1 MKLQF
6 ILSLFTIAPRL
17 SLQLLSGD
25 VSVPESQ
32 AISSVTFADRPLELL
47 ARQQPQTAPGKK
59 KDSCKA
65 CPRRKCSSIAY
76 FRNAATCRC
85 EKCPNGQKAKQRGDG
100 CEKTQDDKKKNKNDK
115 SVNRSPR
122 ITGALLTSYDR
133 IKDTIE
139 RKKKEYQQKKRQ
151 KTKKEMV
158 DKVKDKKRTEYKRN
172 KKRTRMGKCLLLVP
186 LSIYGEFDGIAP
198 LSSYAEDFFSEDFV
212 TGDAIDEFWPGDFGD
227 APDVD
232 IDSDE
237 YTASYVEIAAAIED
251 DKDTRWK
258 DPIVP
263 IGLKREEPSRVS
275 VPKEL
280 VGELRRTEASDETT
294 ADIQATYHQL
304 NKRNPVAAVLRAI
317 LAFVGRF
324 ASATRT
330 VVGRFATIGQRTSAR
345 LKDLAARGGA
355 RLAKSGGKK
364 TLDEMKNA
372 ARTIYKN
379 KNWKNC
385 LNGVKPSRT
394 AA

>member
-1 MKLQF
+1 MKLHF

-47 ARQQPQTAPGKK
+47 ARQQQQAAPSKK

-65 CPRRKCSSIAY
+65 CPRRKCSSTAY

-100 CEKTQDDKKKNKNDK
+100 CEKAQDDKKKNKNDK
-115 SVNRSPR
+115 
-122 ITGALLTSYDR
+122 

-139 RKKKEYQQKKRQ
+139 RKKKQYQQKKRQ

-186 LSIYGEFDGIAP
+186 LSIFGEFDGIVP

-212 TGDAIDEFWPGDFGD
+212 TGDPIDEFWPGDFGD

-237 YTASYVEIAAAIED
+237 YTTAYVEIAAAIED

-258 DPIVP
+258 DPVVP
-263 IGLKREEPSRVS
+263 IGLKREEPPRA
-275 VPKEL
+275 PARHDMMEDF
-280 VGELRRTEASDETT
+280 RRTETSDENT

-345 LKDLAARGGA
+345 LKDLAARGGG

-372 ARTIYKN
+372 ARTISKN

>member
-1 MKLQF
+1 MKLHF

-47 ARQQPQTAPGKK
+47 ARQQQQAAPSKK

-65 CPRRKCSSIAY
+65 CPRRKCSSTAY

-100 CEKTQDDKKKNKNDK
+100 CEKAQDDKKKNKNDK
-115 SVNRSPR
+115 
-122 ITGALLTSYDR
+122 

-139 RKKKEYQQKKRQ
+139 RKKKQYQQKKRQ

-186 LSIYGEFDGIAP
+186 LSIFGEFDGIVP

-212 TGDAIDEFWPGDFGD
+212 TGDPIDEFWLGDFGD

-237 YTASYVEIAAAIED
+237 YTTAYVEIAAAIED

-258 DPIVP
+258 DPVVP
-263 IGLKREEPSRVS
+263 IGLKREEPPRA
-275 VPKEL
+275 PARHDMMEDF
-280 VGELRRTEASDETT
+280 RRTETSDENT

-372 ARTIYKN
+372 ARTISKN

>member
-1 MKLQF
+1 MKLHF

-65 CPRRKCSSIAY
+65 CPRRKCSSTAY

-115 SVNRSPR
+115 S
-122 ITGALLTSYDR
+122 
-133 IKDTIE
+133 
-139 RKKKEYQQKKRQ
+139 RQ

-186 LSIYGEFDGIAP
+186 LSIYGEFDGIVP

-237 YTASYVEIAAAIED
+237 YTTSYVEIAAAIED

-263 IGLKREEPSRVS
+263 IGLKREEPSRVPM
-275 VPKEL
+275 PKEL

-330 VVGRFATIGQRTSAR
+330 VVRRFATIGQRTSAR

-372 ARTIYKN
+372 ARTISKN

>member
-1 MKLQF
+1 MKLHLL
-6 ILSLFTIAPRL
+6 LSLLTLAPRL
-17 SLQLLSGD
+17 SLQLLSADG
-25 VSVPESQ
+25 SVPEKQ
-32 AISSVTFADRPLELL
+32 AVSLAVFSDKPLDIL
-47 ARQQPQTAPGKK
+47 ARQQQQAAPGKK

-65 CPRRKCSSIAY
+65 CPRRKCSSTAY
-76 FRNAATCRC
+76 FRNTATCRC

-100 CEKTQDDKKKNKNDK
+100 CEKAQDDKKKNKSDK
-115 SVNRSPR
+115 
-122 ITGALLTSYDR
+122 

-158 DKVKDKKRTEYKRN
+158 DKFKDKKRTEYKRN

-186 LSIYGEFDGIAP
+186 LSIFGEFDGIVP

-237 YTASYVEIAAAIED
+237 YTTSYVEIAAAIED

-263 IGLKREEPSRVS
+263 IGLKREEPPRSPAPHDMMEDS
-275 VPKEL
+275 
-280 VGELRRTEASDETT
+280 RRTEPSDENA
-294 ADIQATYHQL
+294 ADIRATYHRL
-304 NKRNPVAAVLRAI
+304 KKRNPVAAVLRAI

-372 ARTIYKN
+372 ARTISKN

>member
-1 MKLQF
+1 MKLHLL
-6 ILSLFTIAPRL
+6 LSLLTLAPRL
-17 SLQLLSGD
+17 SLQLLSANG
-25 VSVPESQ
+25 SVPENQ
-32 AISSVTFADRPLELL
+32 AVSSAVFSDKPLDLL
-47 ARQQPQTAPGKK
+47 ARQQQQAAPGKN

-65 CPRRKCSSIAY
+65 CPRRKCSSTAY

-100 CEKTQDDKKKNKNDK
+100 CEKAQDDKKKNKNDK
-115 SVNRSPR
+115 
-122 ITGALLTSYDR
+122 

-139 RKKKEYQQKKRQ
+139 RKKKQYQQEKRQ
-151 KTKKEMV
+151 NTKKEMV
-158 DKVKDKKRTEYKRN
+158 DKVKGKKRTEYKRN

-186 LSIYGEFDGIAP
+186 LSIFGEFDGIVP

-212 TGDAIDEFWPGDFGD
+212 TGDSIDEFWPDDFGD
-227 APDVD
+227 APDVN

-237 YTASYVEIAAAIED
+237 YTTSYVEIAAAIED

-258 DPIVP
+258 EPIVP
-263 IGLKREEPSRVS
+263 IGLKREEPST
-275 VPKEL
+275 VPAPEEL
-280 VGELRRTEASDETT
+280 VEEFRRTETSGGTTSDV
-294 ADIQATYHQL
+294 QANYHQL
-304 NKRNPVAAVLRAI
+304 SKRNPLAAVLRAI

-372 ARTIYKN
+372 ARTISKN